1 MGTRAEAEDAYF
13 TALQRLPRVGLP
25 PFIVRPIRSNDTFI
39 FYVNILFPC
48 PLVSK
53 RAWLQI
59 PEAEGDRATVD
70 LESTEMNLGRAG
82 DAPRVQVRSKQV
94 GKGSMIT
101 RDTPVVLGMEGLG
114 GSFEF
119 GEAEDR
125 RGILTAT
132 LKPSSATPIDTV
144 VNPLNFVLKTPRLAS
159 VVDTGVKC
167 GVRSVE
173 AQELR
178 AISTGRAPPFA
189 LYTSPT
195 SIERVYGTEFYL
207 AWRPAASYDGFPVT
221 FTFVTQSIPGAP
233 TFNGVS
239 APLSIFS
246 RQSNTVLAGP
256 EWEF

>member
-1 MGTRAEAEDAYF
+1 MGSQREDAYY

-25 PFIVRPIRSNDTFI
+25 PFLVRPIRSNDALI

-53 RAWLQI
+53 RAWLQV
-59 PEAEGDRATVD
+59 PDRAGDRATVD
-70 LESTEMNLGRAG
+70 LESTDMNLGRAG
-82 DAPRVQVRSKQV
+82 DAPRVRVQSKQV
-94 GKGSMIT
+94 GRGSMIN
-101 RDTPVVLGMEGLG
+101 RDTPVVLGMEGVG
-114 GSFEF
+114 GSFLF

-132 LKPSSATPIDTV
+132 TAPLTSSAVVDTT
-144 VNPLNFVLKTPRLAS
+144 VNPLNFLLKTPRLAS

-167 GVRSVE
+167 AVQSVE

-178 AISTGRAPPFA
+178 AIATGRAPPFA

-207 AWRPAASYDGFPVT
+207 AWRPVASYDGFPVT
-221 FTFVTQSIPGAP
+221 FTFVTQSVPGAP
-233 TFNGVS
+233 TFNGIS
-239 APLSIFS
+239 APQSIFS
-246 RQSNTVLAGP
+246 RQSNTVLAGQ
-256 EWEF
+256 EWAF